1 MDVPMSS
8 EDMQRWLPGTPVL
21 VYSDLAQYKTIDD
34 ALGARKQMVFLYLTS
49 KMYGH
54 WVCVFRRG
62 KTVHVFDSLGY
73 VPDDEL
79 SFIPE
84 HFRRVSNQQ
93 RPHLSYLLD
102 SSPYRIE
109 YNEWALQK
117 DSPKIATCG
126 RHCIVRLAFK
136 SLDCNAYAR
145 MLVASGNP
153 DQLVVDVLRK

>member
-1 MDVPMSS
+1 MDDPLSS
-8 EDMQRWLPGTPVL
+8 ADMQRWLPGTLVM
-21 VYSDLAQYKTIDD
+21 VYSDLAQFKTMDD

-62 KTVHVFDSLGY
+62 QTISVFDSLGY

-79 SFIPE
+79 SFIPA
-84 HFRRVSNQQ
+84 HFRRVSNQE
-93 RPHLSYLLD
+93 RPHLSYLLE

-109 YNEWALQK
+109 YNNWALQK
-117 DSPKIATCG
+117 DSPRIATCG

-136 SLDCNAYAR
+136 NMGADAYAR
-145 MLVASGNP
+145 MLLGSGNP
-153 DQLVVDVLRK
+153 DQFVVDVLRK